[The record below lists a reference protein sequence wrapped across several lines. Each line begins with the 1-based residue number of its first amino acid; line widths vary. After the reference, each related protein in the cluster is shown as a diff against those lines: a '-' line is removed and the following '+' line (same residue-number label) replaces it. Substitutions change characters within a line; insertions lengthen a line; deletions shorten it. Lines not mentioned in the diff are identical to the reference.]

1 MNFIK
6 SYFQEAKLILDKID
20 QKEIEKMVSI
30 IHELKISKGRMFILG
45 VGGGAGHASHAVN
58 DFRKI
63 CNIESYCPSDNV
75 SELTAR
81 TNDDGFEHVFKSWL
95 QVSKMNKKDLLLIFS
110 VGGGNLKKK
119 VSVNIINALRY
130 ANQKNT
136 KSISFIGR
144 KDGYAYKNAT
154 VPVLFKVNNK
164 DLLTPVCEA
173 MQVMMWHAIVSDPK
187 IKQNKT
193 KW

>member
-1 MNFIK
+1 MKHTKLYFENILK
-6 SYFQEAKLILDKID
+6 SIQSVDVIA
-20 QKEIEKMVSI
+20 IEKTVLLLKNLRKKSGRLFI
-30 IHELKISKGRMFILG
+30 IG
-45 VGGGAGHASHAVN
+45 VGGSAANASHAVN

-95 QVSKMNKKDLLLIFS
+95 QVSKMNKKDLLIIFS

>member
-1 MNFIK
+1 MTFFKKFKKEFSNTLNLIEDIK
-6 SYFQEAKLILDKID
+6 FTKCIDLLIKV
-20 QKEIEKMVSI
+20 KK
-30 IHELKISKGRMFILG
+30 SKGRLFIIG
-45 VGGGAGHASHAVN
+45 VGGSAANASHAVN

-81 TNDDGFEHVFKSWL
+81 TNDDGFEHVFISWL

-144 KDGYAYKNAT
+144 KDGYAYKNST

>member
-1 MNFIK
+1 MTFFKKFKKEFSNTLNLIEDIK
-6 SYFQEAKLILDKID
+6 FTKCID
-20 QKEIEKMVSI
+20 LLVKVK
-30 IHELKISKGRMFILG
+30 KSKGRLFIIG
-45 VGGGAGHASHAVN
+45 VGGSAANASHAVN

>member
-1 MNFIK
+1 MTFFKKFKKEFSNTLNLIEDIK
-6 SYFQEAKLILDKID
+6 FTKCIDLLIKV
-20 QKEIEKMVSI
+20 KN
-30 IHELKISKGRMFILG
+30 SKGRLFIIG
-45 VGGGAGHASHAVN
+45 VGGSAANASHAVN

-119 VSVNIINALRY
+119 VSVNIINELRY
-130 ANQKNT
+130 AILKNT

-144 KDGYAYKNAT
+144 KDRFAYKNAT
-154 VPVLFKVNNK
+154 VTVLFKVNNK

>member
-1 MNFIK
+1 MTFFKKFKKEFSNTLNLIEDIK
-6 SYFQEAKLILDKID
+6 FTKCIDLLIKV
-20 QKEIEKMVSI
+20 KK
-30 IHELKISKGRMFILG
+30 SKGRLFIIG
-45 VGGGAGHASHAVN
+45 VGGSAANASHAVN

-173 MQVMMWHAIVSDPK
+173 LQVMMWHAIVSDPK

>member
-1 MNFIK
+1 MTFFKKFKKEFSNTLNLIEDIK
-6 SYFQEAKLILDKID
+6 FKKCINLLIKV
-20 QKEIEKMVSI
+20 KK
-30 IHELKISKGRMFILG
+30 SKGRLFIIG
-45 VGGGAGHASHAVN
+45 VGGSAANASHAVN

-81 TNDDGFEHVFKSWL
+81 TNDDGFEHIFKSWL

-130 ANQKNT
+130 ANQKST

-144 KDGYAYKNAT
+144 KDGYAYKNST
-154 VPVLFKVNNK
+154 VTVLFKVKNK

>member
-1 MNFIK
+1 MTFFKNFKREFSNTLNLIEDTK
-6 SYFQEAKLILDKID
+6 FKKCIDLLKKLK
-20 QKEIEKMVSI
+20 K
-30 IHELKISKGRMFILG
+30 SKGRLFIIG
-45 VGGGAGHASHAVN
+45 VGGSAANASHAVN

-95 QVSKMNKKDLLLIFS
+95 KVSKMNKKDLLLIFS
-110 VGGGNLKKK
+110 VGGGDLKKK
-119 VSVNIINALRY
+119 VSINIVNAIKY
-130 ANQKNT
+130 ANQKKA

-144 KDGYAYKNAT
+144 KDGYAYKHST
-154 VPVLFKVNNK
+154 LPVLFRVNNK

-173 MQVMMWHAIVSDPK
+173 MQVMLWHAIVSDPR

>member
-1 MNFIK
+1 MTFFKKFKKEFSNTLNLIEDIK
-6 SYFQEAKLILDKID
+6 FTKCID
-20 QKEIEKMVSI
+20 LLVKVK
-30 IHELKISKGRMFILG
+30 KSKGRLFIIG
-45 VGGGAGHASHAVN
+45 VGGSAANASHAVN

-144 KDGYAYKNAT
+144 KDGYAYKNST

>member
-1 MNFIK
+1 MTFFKKFKKEFSNTLNLIEDIK
-6 SYFQEAKLILDKID
+6 FTKCIDLLIKV
-20 QKEIEKMVSI
+20 KN
-30 IHELKISKGRMFILG
+30 SKGRLFIIG
-45 VGGGAGHASHAVN
+45 VGGSAANASHAVN

-144 KDGYAYKNAT
+144 KDRFAYKNAT
-154 VPVLFKVNNK
+154 VTVLFKVNNK

>member
-1 MNFIK
+1 MTFFKKFKKEFSNTLNLIEDIK
-6 SYFQEAKLILDKID
+6 FTKCIDLLIKV
-20 QKEIEKMVSI
+20 KK
-30 IHELKISKGRMFILG
+30 SKGRLFIIG
-45 VGGGAGHASHAVN
+45 VGGSAANASHAVN